1 MCKRSI
7 RIPLLL
13 TVGGLAFLLVAG
25 VLGALAAPPA
35 GISVPSGDPPDPAS
49 LLPGQA
55 LGYVLQDK
63 DGVYTADTLHELID
77 GGAEV
82 YRSFHVRRVVSRRY
96 GKPGSPDILAD
107 LFDMGS
113 SRDAFGAYHHDIRD
127 GKDATAGVE
136 SDMAGSS
143 LSFWKDRYFVSL
155 VALADTPDTR
165 QAVLELGREIAARIR
180 GTGERP
186 EILRLLPRVGLQ
198 KERVSY
204 FHDWTY
210 LNTRHVIADENL
222 LLLDEETEGV
232 LARYRDEAGKPAQPG
247 KGSRP
252 SHLLLLV
259 RYPTEERAKQALVKF
274 LAGYLPGADRQGIAR
289 RKDGKWAASQAT
301 GDLVVVVLDAAE
313 KPDIGKLVSEVQRAR
328 SR

>member
-1 MCKRSI
+1 MRKRWI

-13 TVGGLAFLLVAG
+13 AAGGLALLLVT
-25 VLGALAAPPA
+25 GAPAAPPV
-35 GISVPSGDPPDPAS
+35 GISVPSGDPPDLAS
-49 LLPGQA
+49 LLPGQV
-55 LGYVLQDK
+55 LGYVPQEK
-63 DGVYTADTLHELID
+63 DGFYTADTLYELLD

-96 GKPGSPDILAD
+96 GKPGAPDILTD

-127 GKDATAGVE
+127 GTNATAGVE
-136 SDMAGSS
+136 SDMVGSS
-143 LSFWKDRYFVSL
+143 LSFWKGRFFVSL
-155 VALADTPDTR
+155 VSLADTPETR
-165 QAVLELGREIAARIR
+165 RAVLELGREIAARIR

-186 EILRLLPRVGLQ
+186 EILRLIPRAGLQ
-198 KERVSY
+198 KERMSY

-222 LLLDEETEGV
+222 LLLDGGTEGI

-247 KGSRP
+247 KGSRS

-259 RYPTEERAKQALVKF
+259 RYPTEERAKQALEKF
-274 LAGYLPGADRQGIAR
+274 LTGYLPGADRQGIAR
-289 RKDGKWAASQAT
+289 RKEGKWAAAQAA
-301 GDLVVVVLDAAE
+301 GDLVVAVLDATQ
-313 KPDIGKLVSEVQRAR
+313 KPDIGKIVSEVRRAR
-328 SR
+328 AR

>member
-1 MCKRSI
+1 MCKRWF
-7 RIPLLL
+7 RIPFLL
-13 TVGGLAFLLVAG
+13 TVGGLVFFLIT
-25 VLGALAAPPA
+25 AAPPA
-35 GISVPSGDPPDPAS
+35 GLSAPSGDPPDPAS
-49 LLPGQA
+49 LLPGQV
-55 LGYVLQDK
+55 LGYVPQEK
-63 DGVYTADTLHELID
+63 DGVYTADTLYELLD

-96 GKPGSPDILAD
+96 GKPGAPDILAD

-127 GKDATAGVE
+127 GRDATAGVE

-165 QAVLELGREIAARIR
+165 RAVLDLGREIAAKIR

-186 EILRLLPRVGLQ
+186 KILRLLPRSGLM

-222 LLLDEETEGV
+222 LLLDEETEGI
-232 LARYRDEAGKPAQPG
+232 LARYRDEAG

-259 RYPTEERAKQALVKF
+259 RYPTKERAKQAVEKF
-274 LAGYLPGADRQGIAR
+274 LAGYLPGADRRGIAR
-289 RKDGKWAASQAT
+289 RKEGKWAAAQAA

-313 KPDIGKLVSEVQRAR
+313 RPDIGKMVSEVRRAR
-328 SR
+328 TR